1 MLACAA
7 LGINASMQAVITHE
21 NTTDPWKRWGLA
33 SSSLLPS
40 QAIDPKTRQPY
51 SSALLDWIAF
61 LGRVPVLLQR
71 TGLTLQQ
78 LYQLLEATWVTQSN
92 VTLKA
97 GTTTIAGVEIF
108 SPDTDAMI
116 FTGLDGKVL
125 DRMTRFL
132 RLWTASGL
140 QMWELNWAL
149 APASGTPSSLADT
162 FLVFLADAI
171 AVAKKLNLPFQD
183 VLTFWRDIETRDVK
197 SHLSEEDVIIPS
209 TYTKVFANPT
219 MLASWGTILRAP
231 LGLSGEPIIYDA
243 AAAPT
248 ASDLQPLNAINAALG
263 LSSADISA
271 ILTASNADNKLSLP
285 TLSALLRYARL
296 ASALSLSLPDLIL
309 WIELTEAATF
319 PATLSHTIEYLR
331 PSQTIEFLRRLDVLR
346 ATGIAL
352 HDLDYLLRHRS
363 ASQSAMA
370 FTGAQATA
378 VLQSVRDGLAKA
390 IATTQLKLVAVT
402 NATPI
407 VVTTGVPH
415 GLQTGDRVYVSGVN
429 GNTNAN
435 GLCGITLIA
444 NDPKSFSLNLSAGNG
459 DWTGGGGVTANL
471 DVTIETLVV
480 AALAAETEVAADV
493 VRAALSM
500 SAALPLDGPTTTS
513 LLAQPKVDP
522 AQFPGLVN
530 AFTQVAK
537 AAALFTSLATNIAS
551 FTFAVQN
558 ASSFGWLDPSALPLA
573 PVASASYSAFEALLR
588 GLKLQRRQASW
599 VPKLFDV
606 LGQWVAPGAPPTDL
620 AAAIGAGPVLLD
632 VTAVSNASPIVITTA
647 TPHSLQTGSHVLVSN
662 VQGANGTFTVTVA
675 DTTSF
680 SLDGTNGA
688 GSPAYAGG
696 GMIAPLALAP
706 SGARLAVTDASNASP
721 VAITTA
727 TPHGLH
733 TGDEVSIGN
742 VQVNG
747 ADDPFTV
754 TVTSATSFTLDGST
768 GAAAYAGGG
777 LVKPLVLAPILH
789 PSAALIQVKGASNPA
804 SPIAITTVA
813 PHYLQTGS
821 RVLISDVQGNDAAN
835 GMFTVTV
842 TGPNSFTLNGSTGS
856 GDYVAGG
863 VVTLFALAP
872 ALGCGAADV
881 LAIAAMLG
889 ATAPLIDMAP
899 HRQGTLADIA
909 ILKAIAD
916 ASDGFA
922 RYKISSATLD
932 QLLAPAPNADSA
944 AAAAGALQAQYPQ
957 NSWLAAVQPVEDG
970 LREARRDALVAY
982 LLGPGPV
989 ASPGAQFLTTD
1000 DIFNYYLIDPEMCA
1014 CGETTRLLQPSL
1026 AIQQFVQQCFLGLTF
1041 GATVDTTAVDWQ
1053 EWSWR
1058 QQYRIWQANREV
1070 FLYPENYVLPELRTN
1085 ASPIFLDLEK
1095 ELRQTNCDADAVE
1108 AAFENYLRKLVSV
1121 ANLVVAAHCTQTNK
1135 DGSTTLHV
1143 FARTRGT
1150 PPQWYYRTRTGRVP
1164 GTGTWT
1170 AWTSLDLDVTSDQ
1183 LMPVIW
1189 DRRLHLVWPIF
1200 KQVTE
1205 KQSPQTIPNQGA
1217 GSPPPPP
1224 SSPPQKFW
1232 SVQFA
1237 VSELAAARWQ
1247 PKRMIDEKMYL
1258 SPLSDD
1264 DSALAFMFKVF
1275 PDPSFNLKIQAHL
1288 PGVEYYLMAAEGTL
1302 PAPDSPLSVT
1312 QLALYTPKKEFIDLS
1327 KEPTYSLID
1336 TYDPFVLPYEQNITP
1351 ASYGFKGQDLVFGSW
1366 DSRESWIR
1374 PVVYP
1379 DRSNS
1384 CP

>member
-1 MLACAA
+1 M
-7 LGINASMQAVITHE
+7 
-21 NTTDPWKRWGLA
+21 
-33 SSSLLPS
+33 
-40 QAIDPKTRQPY
+40 
-51 SSALLDWIAF
+51 
-61 LGRVPVLLQR
+61 
-71 TGLTLQQ
+71 
-78 LYQLLEATWVTQSN
+78 
-92 VTLKA
+92 
-97 GTTTIAGVEIF
+97 
-108 SPDTDAMI
+108 
-116 FTGLDGKVL
+116 
-125 DRMTRFL
+125 
-132 RLWTASGL
+132 
-140 QMWELNWAL
+140 
-149 APASGTPSSLADT
+149 
-162 FLVFLADAI
+162 
-171 AVAKKLNLPFQD
+171 
-183 VLTFWRDIETRDVK
+183 
-197 SHLSEEDVIIPS
+197 IIPS

-480 AALAAETEVAADV
+480 AALAAETEVAADM

-513 LLAQPKVDP
+513 LLAQPTVDP

-588 GLKLQRRQASW
+588 GLKLQRRQAAC

-632 VTAVSNASPIVITTA
+632 VADATNASPIVVTTA
-647 TPHSLQTGSHVLVSN
+647 TAHSLQSGSHVSVSN
-662 VQGANGTFTVTVA
+662 VLGNTGNFTVTFVNA
-675 DTTSF
+675 TSF

-688 GSPAYAGG
+688 GAPAYAGG
-696 GMIAPLALAP
+696 GVVTPMVLKP
-706 SGARLAVTDASNASP
+706 SGAGLVVTDASNASP

-747 ADDPFTV
+747 AANPFTV
-754 TVTSATSFTLDGST
+754 KVTTPTSFTLDGST
-768 GAAAYAGGG
+768 GAAPYAGGG
-777 LVKPLVLAPILH
+777 VVTRLVLAPVLH
-789 PSAALIQVKGASNPA
+789 PSATLIQVKGASNPA

-881 LAIAAMLG
+881 LAIAAKLH
-889 ATAPLIDMAP
+889 ATAPLFAP
-899 HRQGTLADIA
+899 AHWQGSLADVA
-909 ILKAIAD
+909 ILSAIAD
-916 ASDGFA
+916 TCDVLT

-957 NSWLAAVQPVEDG
+957 DSWLAAVQPVEDG

-1085 ASPIFLDLEK
+1085 ASSFFSDLEK
-1095 ELRQTNCDADAVE
+1095 ELRQSDCDADAVE
-1108 AAFENYLRKLVSV
+1108 AAFENYLRKLVGV

-1150 PPQWYYRTRTGRVP
+1150 PPQWYYRTRTGMAP
-1164 GTGTWT
+1164 GTGSWT
-1170 AWTSLDLDVTSDQ
+1170 AWTSLNLDITSDQ
-1183 LMPVIW
+1183 IMPVIW

-1200 KQVTE
+1200 KQISE
-1205 KQSPQTIPNQGA
+1205 KQKSQDTPTLVVDA
-1217 GSPPPPP
+1217 SKPPPVLK
-1224 SSPPQKFW
+1224 PPQSRSLRNFGPSNTLSANTVLDTGNQ
-1232 SVQFA
+1232 SVH
-1237 VSELAAARWQ
+1237 ST
-1247 PKRMIDEKMYL
+1247 KRCI
-1258 SPLSDD
+1258 SNR
-1264 DSALAFMFKVF
+1264 
-1275 PDPSFNLKIQAHL
+1275 SFRLR
-1288 PGVEYYLMAAEGTL
+1288 
-1302 PAPDSPLSVT
+1302 S
-1312 QLALYTPKKEFIDLS
+1312 QLALMYM
-1327 KEPTYSLID
+1327 
-1336 TYDPFVLPYEQNITP
+1336 
-1351 ASYGFKGQDLVFGSW
+1351 FKAY
-1366 DSRESWIR
+1366 RR
-1374 PVVYP
+1374 
-1379 DRSNS
+1379 R
-1384 CP
+1384 